1 MIAHVAQ
8 AGEDRGRVV
17 LQVCSPQPHALALL
31 AAVKVAQAFQSE
43 IESLF
48 IEDSQLFDCVA
59 YSFVSEISLNGRARK
74 PLSAEQIAQSLRLAA
89 KGARRELEQL
99 ARTAQVPLRTRVVRD
114 DPLHAL
120 ALACTETG
128 PWNIVALSEPFNGS
142 SAQMLRR
149 LFDAVD
155 GTTGFILVGPR
166 ARRVSGPCV
175 VAVEDVERL
184 PDMLRA
190 AERLAAID
198 DAWIVVLLI
207 APDEAAAAAMRS
219 NARAAL
225 AGPKERLRLEQAVIR
240 RGALA
245 AAAEALRRQQPGFAI
260 CQFAGAMLP
269 EDGDLGPLAASLEC
283 PLLLVR

>member
-17 LQVCSPQPHALALL
+17 LHVCSPQPHALALL

-48 IEDSQLFDCVA
+48 VEDSQLFDCVA
-59 YSFVSEISLNGRARK
+59 FNFVSEISLSGRSRK
-74 PLSAEQIAQSLRLAA
+74 PLSAEDVAQSLRLAA
-89 KGARRELEQL
+89 QGARRELERL
-99 ARTAQVPLRTRVVRD
+99 ARSAEVPLRSRVVRD

-120 ALACTETG
+120 AAACTETG
-128 PWNIVALSEPFNGS
+128 PWNIVALSEPFGGGF
-142 SAQMLRR
+142 ALTLRR

-155 GTTGFILVGPR
+155 GTTGFVLVGPR

-175 VAVEDVERL
+175 VAVEDIERL

-198 DAWIVVLLI
+198 EAWIVVLLI
-207 APDEAAAAAMRS
+207 APDEATTATMDIE
-219 NARAAL
+219 ARIAL
-225 AGPKERLRLEQAVIR
+225 ATPRERLRLDHAIVGRGMLAV
-240 RGALA
+240 
-245 AAAEALRRQQPGFAI
+245 AAEAVRRQQPGFVI
-260 CQFAGAMLP
+260 CQFGGALVP
-269 EDGDLGPLAASLEC
+269 DDGDWAPLASSLEC